1 MCLRLHALT
10 PPGKRAMRGVTH
22 IRRRDAPARHAAA
35 QPLVAAG
42 MTRIGDRVIVPW
54 REHRNGTR
62 VIGGWHPGTVVATR
76 GHGKHGHAV
85 VISYGYEHDHPLYEI
100 RPYPTRRD
108 GWPH

>member
-1 MCLRLHALT
+1 MRSARARQQRRQQPRPGDT
-10 PPGKRAMRGVTH
+10 PHHRHR
-22 IRRRDAPARHAAA
+22 PAAR
-35 QPLVAAG
+35 PLVAAG